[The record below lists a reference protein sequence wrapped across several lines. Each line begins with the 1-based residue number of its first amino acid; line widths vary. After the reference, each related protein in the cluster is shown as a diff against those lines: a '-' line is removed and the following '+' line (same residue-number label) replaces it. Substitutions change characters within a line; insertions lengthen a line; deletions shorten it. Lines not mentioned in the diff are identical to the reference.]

1 MPARV
6 TPTGLFFLP
15 VGCVATTTRQRIPS
29 GPTGTFGQ
37 SERLR
42 AIWLCSPLLELIGG
56 QVQTRLKQ
64 RMIEHTVFFA
74 TGHKGEANEI
84 GEHGPAAILS
94 IKP

>member
-1 MPARV
+1 
-6 TPTGLFFLP
+6 
-15 VGCVATTTRQRIPS
+15 
-29 GPTGTFGQ
+29 
-37 SERLR
+37 
-42 AIWLCSPLLELIGG
+42 
-56 QVQTRLKQ
+56 VQTRLKQ